1 MGILASVALALTL
14 VAQPVHPPL
23 TLPLLTLLLQQIHK
37 MTKEVKKAEKKK
49 KKKKKKTTSE
59 AYIRP
64 PQHLFGA

>member
-23 TLPLLTLLLQQIHK
+23 TLPPLTLLLQQIHK
-37 MTKEVKKAEKKK
+37 MTKEVKKVE
-49 KKKKKKTTSE
+49 KKKKTTSE